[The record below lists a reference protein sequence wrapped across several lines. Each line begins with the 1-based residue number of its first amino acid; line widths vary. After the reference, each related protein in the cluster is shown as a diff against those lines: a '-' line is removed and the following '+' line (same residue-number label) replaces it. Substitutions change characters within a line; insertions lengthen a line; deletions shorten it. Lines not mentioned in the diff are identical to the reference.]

1 MTLQSQKNCVHIY
14 GKNNELLKKDI
25 CKSIIELDKQ
35 LGVYNFKKISQS
47 TIINM
52 EHFKERDNINIS
64 LFDTKESFIITDK
77 EKRGFVS
84 KLRNKLGF

>member
-1 MTLQSQKNCVHIY
+1 
-14 GKNNELLKKDI
+14 
-25 CKSIIELDKQ
+25 
-35 LGVYNFKKISQS
+35 
-47 TIINM
+47 M